1 MDQGNQSQ
9 KRNLAATE
17 AFRRNYAALQDALA
31 QPHVASELA
40 IKLCNASIITSDISE
55 AVQSTSGITSRP
67 QAHLLLD
74 AIEAS
79 ITAGNTRLRKF
90 SRLLRKVAVLEPIAK
105 RLHRC
110 YSKFMTIVC
119 THVLNCELVTSDFMI
134 IFLC

>member
-1 MDQGNQSQ
+1 MDQGIQSQ

-17 AFRRNYAALQDALA
+17 AFRRNYAVLWDALV

-40 IKLCNASIITSDISE
+40 IKLCNASIITSEISE
-55 AVQSTSGITSRP
+55 AVQSTSGINSRP

-74 AIEAS
+74 AIEAA
-79 ITAGNTRLRKF
+79 INADHTRLRKF
-90 SRLLRKVAVLEPIAK
+90 TRLLRQVAVLEPIAK

-119 THVLNCELVTSDFMI
+119 THVLNCELVQYFYHI
-134 IFLC
+134 LVA